1 MHTQD
6 VHVMSNALGDNIE
19 PTVKETAGREDEI
32 SESEWVLHGRAP
44 SQAQTTEPAENDAS
58 AHALNTELD
67 FDELFVDAVDAPL
80 APEAANAVDAQ
91 LAPRL
96 RLRNERRCSISKVDL
111 EISLDH
117 VSRWP
122 SALAHEGNEAVN
134 QAAHGSHQLHQ
145 QPQLRTNPSTPP
157 PTPAPEIPVP
167 PESGAAR
174 RGNRA
179 RTVAKH
185 LHNNA
190 V

>member
-6 VHVMSNALGDNIE
+6 VHKMSNALGDNME

-32 SESEWVLHGRAP
+32 SESERVLHGRAP
-44 SQAQTTEPAENDAS
+44 SQAQTTEPAENVAS
-58 AHALNTELD
+58 EHALISDLD
-67 FDELFVDAVDAPL
+67 FDELFVASANAVDAPL
-80 APEAANAVDAQ
+80 APEAA
-91 LAPRL
+91 
-96 RLRNERRCSISKVDL
+96 RCSISKVDL
-111 EISLDH
+111 AICLDH

-134 QAAHGSHQLHQ
+134 QAAHGSTQH
-145 QPQLRTNPSTPP
+145 RTNPSTPP

-174 RGNRA
+174 RGNRP